1 MFKKRREG
9 IKTGTVIGR
18 EAEFK
23 GTLRD
28 NETIR
33 IDGKLKGEV
42 QTEGEVIVGEEADVQ
57 ANIKARSISIGGKV
71 VGDIDCKE
79 KVELFSS
86 GSLRGKVR
94 ASNLTI
100 DEGGFFNGECRM
112 IQAEEAKEDFEESP
126 FDDKEE

>member
-42 QTEGEVIVGEEADVQ
+42 QTEGEVIVGEEANVQ
-57 ANIKARSISIGGKV
+57 ANIKARSVSYTH
-71 VGDIDCKE
+71 
-79 KVELFSS
+79 
-86 GSLRGKVR
+86 
-94 ASNLTI
+94 LTLPTI
-100 DEGGFFNGECRM
+100 C
-112 IQAEEAKEDFEESP
+112 SV
-126 FDDKEE
+126 